1 MLLAT
6 IIGDVVGSRRVHDRG
21 AVQDVLTQTLAR
33 VNELV
38 PPAQPLEATIGD
50 EFQGAYEQLGDA
62 VHASLLVRL
71 LLLPH
76 ADTRYGL
83 GLGGVTV
90 FTQARTPL
98 SQDGPGWWA
107 AREAIR
113 EVQAREGR
121 RASARGARTWFVDR
135 SGDPWPQDS
144 DAPPAP
150 RTGVAPAMNAFL
162 LCRDESI
169 GLMGERA
176 RRLLAGWLLGRTQQ
190 ELAEAEGISQSAVSQ
205 ALGRSG
211 AYAVRDAH
219 EALREG
225 SG

>member
-6 IIGDVVGSRRVHDRG
+6 LIGDVVGSRQAPDRA
-21 AVQDVLTQTLAR
+21 AVQDGLVQALAQ

-38 PPAQPLEATIGD
+38 PAAQPLETTIGD
-50 EFQGAYEQLGDA
+50 EFQGAYDQPADA
-62 VHASLLVRL
+62 VHASLLIRL
-71 LLLPH
+71 LLLPL

-90 FTQARTPL
+90 FETARPPL

-135 SGDPWPQDS
+135 SADPWPQGTATS
-144 DAPPAP
+144 LQPA
-150 RTGVAPAMNAFL
+150 TGVAPAMNAFL

-169 GLMGERA
+169 GLMGDRA
-176 RRLLAGWLLGRTQQ
+176 RRLLPGWLLGSTQQ
-190 ELAEAEGISQSAVSQ
+190 ELAESEGISQSAVSQ
-205 ALGRSG
+205 ALSRSG

-219 EALREG
+219 EALRKDRV
-225 SG
+225 